1 MADYFCVFMMLFS
14 LPVSN
19 MPCNRSRR
27 LWQAY
32 VFSGELPTGY
42 EIRKLSKG

>member
-14 LPVSN
+14 LFVN
-19 MPCNRSRR
+19 RMPCNRLRRR
-27 LWQAY
+27 LQAY

-42 EIRKLSKG
+42 EIRRLSKG